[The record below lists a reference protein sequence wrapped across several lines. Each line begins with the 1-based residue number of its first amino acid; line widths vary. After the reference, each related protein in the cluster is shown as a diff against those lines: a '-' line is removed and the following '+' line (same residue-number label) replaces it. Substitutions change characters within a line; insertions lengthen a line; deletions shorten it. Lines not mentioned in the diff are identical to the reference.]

1 MASSDFDTT
10 PLTNAQLSASGAYRV
25 RVVGILTQYQSMIQ
39 AYAYAIVR
47 DHHLAEDVYQ
57 EVATI
62 VASRSDGLPDDDG
75 LLPWL
80 REIARRKA
88 LELRRK
94 SRRVGLLLSDEV
106 IEAIGPAFE
115 AAAEDDGVELRSAM
129 AHCVEK
135 LPPEARTVVEGRY
148 GSDRSCEDLAAEIG
162 RSVQGVY
169 GMLKRLRQALSRCV
183 QQNLGRPVES
193 L

>member
-1 MASSDFDTT
+1 MST
-10 PLTNAQLSASGAYRV
+10 PFESAAPGDALSASGAYRV
-25 RVVGILTQYQSMIQ
+25 RLIQVLTQYQSMIQ

-62 VASRSDGLPDDDG
+62 VASRSDGLPEG
-75 LLPWL
+75 EGVVPWL

-94 SRRVGLLLSDEV
+94 AKRVGILLSDEV
-106 IEAIGPAFE
+106 LEAIGPAFE
-115 AAAEDDGVELRSAM
+115 ATADDDGVELRSAM
-129 AHCVEK
+129 AICVEK
-135 LPPEARTVVEGRY
+135 LPPEARIVVEGRY
-148 GSDRSCEDLAAEIG
+148 GSERSCEELAEEIG

-169 GMLKRLRQALSRCV
+169 GLLKRLRQTLSRCV
-183 QQNLGRPVES
+183 QQNLGRPVEA

>member
-1 MASSDFDTT
+1 MSTPFDTT
-10 PLTNAQLSASGAYRV
+10 PLTNVPLSASGAYRV
-25 RVVGILTQYQSMIQ
+25 RVVQVLTQYQSMIQ

-62 VASRSDGLPDDDG
+62 VASRSDGLPEG
-75 LLPWL
+75 EGVVPWL

-88 LELRRK
+88 LELRRRSK
-94 SRRVGLLLSDEV
+94 RIGLLLSDEV

-115 AAAEDDGVELRSAM
+115 AAADDAGAELRSAM
-129 AHCVEK
+129 ALCVEK
-135 LPPEARTVVEGRY
+135 LPPEARTVVQGRY
-148 GSDRSCEDLAAEIG
+148 GSDRSCEELAEEIG

-169 GMLKRLRQALSRCV
+169 GMLKRLRLALSRCV
-183 QQNLGRPVES
+183 QQSLGRPVES